1 MIEELLNQRPQA
13 LRRDMVTMME
23 YGGRGHL
30 ASAFSLVEILS
41 VLYDEILKYQP
52 EDPRWKHRDR
62 LILSKGHGCMAL
74 YALLADKGFFSKS
87 EFLKFCKSDGI
98 LGGHPEYP
106 KVPGVEASTGAL
118 GHGLS
123 IGIGMALNAR
133 YEKQGHR
140 VIVIVGDGEC
150 NEGSVWEAAMCA
162 SKHRLDNLTV
172 IIDYNKMQSYAST
185 SEVLSLEPF
194 ASKWESFG
202 FDVREVDGHSITE
215 LAEVFNQLPFSNGK
229 PNAVICHTVK
239 GKGIPHIE
247 NDLSW
252 HHKSKL
258 PEEEL
263 ASLYSALGAEAREP
277 HHWNVYTNLRGR
289 TSGSSSSGP
298 IWASARWINSKRKFP
313 IVSSWKGSPNRT
325 S

>member
-1 MIEELLNQRPQA
+1 MTEELLNQRSKA

-52 EDPRWKHRDR
+52 EDPGWKHRDR

-133 YEKQGHR
+133 FEKQNHR

-194 ASKWESFG
+194 ASKWQSFG
-202 FDVREVDGHSITE
+202 FDVQEVDGHSVSE
-215 LAEVFNQLPFSNGK
+215 LSEVLNQLPFSLGK

-258 PEEEL
+258 PEAEL
-263 ASLYSALGAEAREP
+263 ASLYSALGADA
-277 HHWNVYTNLRGR
+277 
-289 TSGSSSSGP
+289 
-298 IWASARWINSKRKFP
+298 
-313 IVSSWKGSPNRT
+313 
-325 S
+325 